1 MLRSLE
7 KKRGWSL
14 DRDKEWEVHYEVA
27 LYCFGVG
34 DIDLFSL
41 EQHMEG
47 EGAPRVAFFFWEAT
61 WGKALTL
68 DQVQKMGWF

>member
-1 MLRSLE
+1 MRNKNLNSFLGMSRSLE

-41 EQHMEG
+41 EQHERCECNLESISSLG
-47 EGAPRVAFFFWEAT
+47 R
-61 WGKALTL
+61 
-68 DQVQKMGWF
+68 